1 MNSETNNVASVP
13 MNSET
18 NNVASVPK
26 SQYAVT
32 AGCSTLVIWGINN
45 FLPSNLAEKSIVI
58 APVLGSIIAYFV
70 SLAIAQWGYTPEEI
84 KIRRKLKTDKKSLEK
99 LLDAA
104 KKYPHRY
111 EEPYI
116 KQLKQELQET
126 NLELTR
132 VGRNSLEQNNT
143 DK

>member
-1 MNSETNNVASVP
+1 

-26 SQYAVT
+26 GQYAIT
-32 AGCSTLVIWGINN
+32 AGCSTLVIWVINN
-45 FLPSNLAEKSIVI
+45 ILPPKLTPILIDISPI
-58 APVLGSIIAYFV
+58 LGSIIAYFV

-84 KIRRKLKTDKKSLEK
+84 KIRRKLETDKKSLEK
-99 LLDAA
+99 LLDDA

-111 EEPYI
+111 EESYI
-116 KQLKQELQET
+116 NQLKQELQET

-132 VGRNSLEQNNT
+132 VGRKSLEQNNT

>member
-1 MNSETNNVASVP
+1 

-26 SQYAVT
+26 GQYAIT
-32 AGCSTLVIWGINN
+32 AGCSTLVIWVINN
-45 FLPSNLAEKSIVI
+45 ILPSNLKEILIGISPI
-58 APVLGSIIAYFV
+58 LGSIIAYFV

-84 KIRRKLKTDKKSLEK
+84 KIRRKLQTDKKSLEK
-99 LLDAA
+99 LLDDA

-111 EEPYI
+111 EESYI
-116 KQLKQELQET
+116 NQLKQELQET

-132 VGRNSLEQNNT
+132 VGRKSLEQNNT